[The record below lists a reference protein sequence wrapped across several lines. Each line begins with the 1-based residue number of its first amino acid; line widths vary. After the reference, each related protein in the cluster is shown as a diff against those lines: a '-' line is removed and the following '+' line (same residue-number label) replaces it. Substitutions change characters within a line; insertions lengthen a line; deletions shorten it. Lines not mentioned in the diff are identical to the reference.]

1 MEKESVS
8 LRKSF
13 SRMAPM
19 GHDAEDEKSEVLAY
33 IAGELGCGLGEAKRA
48 FNSMRNHRSGVL
60 VFDHMERKWHGC
72 LWVMS
77 DADAERDR
85 MRREMLSIRR
95 ELAEI
100 KREVR
105 KLRKRSGRGGRR
117 TEEHEDEEQPQQPQ
131 AQPEPP
137 KVDKPFEEKTVGELT
152 DEEFRAV
159 LRQGIRMQVVEDE
172 DPDEP

>member
-13 SRMAPM
+13 SRMAPL

-33 IAGELGCGLGEAKRA
+33 IAGELGCGLGDAKRA

-100 KREVR
+100 KRDVR
-105 KLRKRSGRGGRR
+105 KLRKRVGRGDRR
-117 TEEHEDEEQPQQPQ
+117 VDDEQEQPQEPQ
-131 AQPEPP
+131 AQPDEP
-137 KVDKPFEEKTVGELT
+137 KVEKPFEEKTVGELT

-159 LRQGIRMQVVEDE
+159 LRQGIKLQVVQDE
-172 DPDEP
+172 DPDGP

>member
-33 IAGELGCGLGEAKRA
+33 IAGELGCGLGDAKRA

-85 MRREMLSIRR
+85 MRREMLSM
-95 ELAEI
+95 
-100 KREVR
+100 KREFAEMKREFR
-105 KLRKRSGRGGRR
+105 KLKKRVGRGGRR
-117 TEEHEDEEQPQQPQ
+117 VDDEQEEQPQEPQ

-137 KVDKPFEEKTVGELT
+137 KVEKPFEEKTVGELT